1 MDEGRYKQNDSEE
14 DYLTLQD
21 FYDADHTDRPEIMIH
36 VIKTLTGV
44 NISTQTYRIDEEP
57 EHKQFKVQPALFHSC
72 ESLSDFYRLPRDVSR
87 NIYNCYMT
95 LWGRFS

>member
-1 MDEGRYKQNDSEE
+1 
-14 DYLTLQD
+14 
-21 FYDADHTDRPEIMIH
+21 MIH

-57 EHKQFKVQPALFHSC
+57 EHKQFKVQPALFNSC

-95 LWGRFS
+95 LWGRSSQDKVVGASLEQRAVLLEENFKRNIKDIIG